1 MISLNSIVLFGSWV
15 GVSKW
20 KRFDMKEGLSG
31 KMDDDCFLTLA
42 RWGVSAAS
50 RRRLSSTKSQKSL
63 SITFGNTGSGGARSD
78 GGFVERAFFV
88 NLRLAS
94 SH

>member
-1 MISLNSIVLFGSWV
+1 MDVWGWLGWLISLNSIVLFGSWV

-31 KMDDDCFLTLA
+31 KIDDDCFLTLA

-50 RRRLSSTKSQKSL
+50 RRRLSSTKSQKKSFDYL
-63 SITFGNTGSGGARSD
+63 W
-78 GGFVERAFFV
+78 
-88 NLRLAS
+88 
-94 SH
+94 